1 MDIFEEI
8 NSTVSQKNPWKTLS
22 SEIVHQTPWVR
33 INHHK
38 VINPGGSQGIYTVT
52 EFKNLAIGILPLD
65 EDNNTWIVG
74 QYRFP
79 IHQYS
84 WEMPEGGGDPN
95 VPPVESAQREL
106 EEECGLVAKDWQL
119 LLTAHTSNS
128 EIAYIYIAK
137 GLSHTQAH
145 PDEDEQLEV
154 RKLPFS
160 ELYRMVMDNEITDSL
175 TVMAVLKAKILMDEG
190 KL

>member
-1 MDIFEEI
+1 MSHE
-8 NSTVSQKNPWKTLS
+8 NPWITLS
-22 SEIVHQTPWVR
+22 SEIVHETPWVR

-38 VINPGGSQGIYTVT
+38 VINPGGSEGIYTVT

-74 QYRFP
+74 QYRYP
-79 IHQYS
+79 LHLYS
-84 WEMPEGGGDPN
+84 WEIPEGGGHPD
-95 VPPVESAQREL
+95 VPPQESAAREL
-106 EEECGLVAKDWQL
+106 QEECGLLAKDWQL
-119 LLTAHTSNS
+119 LMTSHTSNS
-128 EIAYIYIAK
+128 ATNEVAYIFVAK
-137 GLSHTQAH
+137 GLSPTEAH
-145 PDEDEQLEV
+145 PDDDERLEV

-175 TVMAVLKAKILMDEG
+175 SVMAVLKAKIWMDEG

>member
-1 MDIFEEI
+1 MKSHSEE
-8 NSTVSQKNPWKTLS
+8 NPWQTLS

-38 VINPGGSQGIYTVT
+38 VINPGGSEGVYTVT

-65 EDNNTWIVG
+65 DEYNTWIVG

-79 IHQYS
+79 LKQYS
-84 WEMPEGGGDPN
+84 WEIPEGGGDPN

-106 EEECGLVAKDWQL
+106 EEECGLVAKDWKL

-128 EIAYIYIAK
+128 ATDEIAYIYVAK

-145 PDEDEQLEV
+145 PDDDERLEV
-154 RKLPFS
+154 HKLPFAK
-160 ELYRMVMDNEITDSL
+160 LYRMVMDNEITDSL
-175 TVMAVLKAKILMDEG
+175 TVMAVLKAKILMDNG
-190 KL
+190 VI

>member
-1 MDIFEEI
+1 MKSHSEE
-8 NSTVSQKNPWKTLS
+8 NPWQTLS

-38 VINPGGSQGIYTVT
+38 VINPGGREGVYTVT

-65 EDNNTWIVG
+65 DENNTWIVG

-79 IHQYS
+79 LKQYS
-84 WEMPEGGGDPN
+84 WEIPEGGGDPN

-106 EEECGLVAKDWQL
+106 EEECGLIAKDWKL

-128 EIAYIYIAK
+128 ATDEIAYIYVAK
-137 GLSHTQAH
+137 GLIHTQAH
-145 PDEDEQLEV
+145 PDDDERLEV
-154 RKLPFS
+154 RKLPFA

-175 TVMAVLKAKILMDEG
+175 TVMAVLKAKILMDNG
-190 KL
+190 II